1 MRMRISKL
9 AVVVVAAA
17 ALSACTSAG
26 EAGNPTPAPVTSG
39 SSGNDSG
46 SKLPQRP
53 ENMSLSSVD
62 PCKLLTADQMKQ
74 IDTAASRPES
84 LELVDGGNSPSCHYS
99 NAGRFTY
106 TVGAVTHKG
115 VNYWLEGSGNVTTSV
130 TEVADYGAVK
140 IELSGGSGFDCS
152 IAVDVADGQ
161 QLMVSYIPK
170 TTDEKDQ
177 AVLCGKAEK
186 AAGFALA
193 TLKTLK

>member
-1 MRMRISKL
+1 MRISKL
-9 AVVVVAAA
+9 AAVVFLAATM
-17 ALSACTSAG
+17 SACTGVG
-26 EAGNPTPAPVTSG
+26 EKGNPTPAPQTGG
-39 SSGNDSG
+39 STGNDTG
-46 SKLPQRP
+46 SKLPERP
-53 ENMSLSSVD
+53 DSLALKSVD

-74 IDTAASRPES
+74 IDTLASKPES
-84 LELVDGGNSPSCHYS
+84 LDLVDGDKSPSCQYT

-115 VNYWLEGSGNVTTSV
+115 VDYWFQGGGNLTVSV
-130 TEVADYGAVK
+130 IKVADYGAAK

-152 IAVDVADGQ
+152 VAIDVAEGQ

-186 AAGFALA
+186 AAGLALA

>member
-1 MRMRISKL
+1 MRTSKL
-9 AVVVVAAA
+9 AAVIFIAAT
-17 ALSACTSAG
+17 LSACTGVG
-26 EAGNPTPAPVTSG
+26 EKGNPTPAPQTNG

-53 ENMSLSSVD
+53 GNLTLNAVD
-62 PCKLLTADQMKQ
+62 PCKLLTSDQMKQ
-74 IDTAASRPES
+74 IDTLASKPES
-84 LELVDGGNSPSCHYS
+84 LDLVDGEKSSSCHYT

-106 TVGAVTHKG
+106 AVGAVTHKG
-115 VNYWLEGSGNVTTSV
+115 VDYWFQGGGNLTVSV
-130 TEVADYGAVK
+130 IKVADYGAAK

-152 IAVDVADGQ
+152 VAIDVADGQ

-193 TLKTLK
+193 TLKNLK